1 MNMTGLAALA
11 ALACEG
17 AAEALHEIALGLGGD
32 GLVRQ
37 AERGIPTP
45 GMGSVPPTPGG

>member
-1 MNMTGLAALA
+1 MNISGLSALA

-17 AAEALHEIALGLGGD
+17 ASEALHEIALGLGGH

-37 AERGIPTP
+37 AERGVAVP
-45 GMGSVPPTPGG
+45 GLGPDDLASY